1 MPMIVKTIITSSRV
15 KPPGR
20 SAVRAFR
27 PRARSNRVN
36 MSPMI
41 AAKGWGRKMPFPA
54 GGTTDVVA
62 RLVAQRFSESMK
74 QPVVVDN
81 RGGAGEA
88 LAVQRRAGRLL
99 VKRAEGDVPP
109 S

>member
-1 MPMIVKTIITSSRV
+1 
-15 KPPGR
+15 
-20 SAVRAFR
+20 
-27 PRARSNRVN
+27 
-36 MSPMI
+36 
-41 AAKGWGRKMPFPA
+41 MPFPA

-109 S
+109 SDEAVHSRDPGDEARLAGS